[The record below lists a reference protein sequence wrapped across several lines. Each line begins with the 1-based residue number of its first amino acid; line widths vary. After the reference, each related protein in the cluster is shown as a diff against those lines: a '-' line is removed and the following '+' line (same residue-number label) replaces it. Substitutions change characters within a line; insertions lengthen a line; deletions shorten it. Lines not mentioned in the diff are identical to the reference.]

1 MWKVLFIITV
11 ALIAVIIGE
20 ALGEDGVGVGGW
32 QPDVEIDTSEPLNLD
47 QCIEIALSQ
56 SSGMRRAGFNL
67 TTAAFDVA
75 DARAKYWPSVDVN
88 GQYRFSDDIDFGW
101 EQQNYDAQ
109 IAADYTIWDHG
120 RREAELAQAKANQ
133 QAVQSDYDRVEE
145 DLIYSITVAYYD
157 LLEAEKLIDV
167 NEKLLE
173 ISRGNVE
180 KAAAFQQAGKAIPAD
195 VAAARVEQANNELA
209 LVNVENDLEL
219 GRAELASRM
228 GLDPRTPLKI
238 VDVEETPT
246 LTEMREMALGDAM
259 TKAIQNRP
267 ELSRLRDRAVSLE
280 WSLKLA
286 QLDRW
291 PVMLA
296 QTDYTVLLDDYLRDR
311 EDFKS
316 YRNWSAVV
324 SVSFPIFDGGLSKR
338 REQNAEIAVQQMKE
352 DIDDRERSIMLEVQQ
367 AYLGLERAE
376 QSLDIADKQVKDATL
391 SLNVTQGLYQ
401 EDMVILLEVLS
412 AQAGYAQALI
422 NQVREFYDYRIAEK
436 DLLKAMGTLKV
447 ED

>member
-1 MWKVLFIITV
+1 MWKALFIITAILMAAPAGV
-11 ALIAVIIGE
+11 G
-20 ALGEDGVGVGGW
+20 LGEDNMMTVGR
-32 QPDVEIDTSEPLNLD
+32 QTDTEIDISEPLTLN
-47 QCIEIALSQ
+47 QCIEIALTQ
-56 SSGMRRAGFNL
+56 SPGMRVASFNL
-67 TTAAFDVA
+67 IAAKLEVD
-75 DARAKYWPSVDVN
+75 DARANYWPSVDIT

-101 EQQNYDAQ
+101 ERQNYDAQ
-109 IAADYTIWDHG
+109 IAANYTIWDHG
-120 RREAELAQAKANQ
+120 RRGAGLAQAKTNQ
-133 QAVQSDYDRVEE
+133 LAVQSDYDGTEE
-145 DLIYSITVAYYD
+145 NLIYSITVAYYD
-157 LLEAEKLIDV
+157 LLQAEKLIDV

-180 KAAAFQQAGKAIPAD
+180 KVTAFQKAGRSIPAD
-195 VAAARVEQANNELA
+195 VATSRVQQASNELA
-209 LVNVENDLEL
+209 LVNAENNLEL
-219 GRAELASRM
+219 ARADLASRM

-246 LTEMREMALGDAM
+246 LMETREMALGDAM

-267 ELSRLRDRAVSLE
+267 ELSRLRARAVSLE

-291 PVMLA
+291 PVISA
-296 QTDYTVLLDDYLRDR
+296 QTDYTVLLDDYLRERD
-311 EDFKS
+311 DFNS
-316 YRNWSAVV
+316 HRNWSASLRVT
-324 SVSFPIFDGGLSKR
+324 FPIFDGGVSKR

-352 DIDDRERSIMLEVQQ
+352 DIDDRERMIMLEVQQ

-376 QSLDIADKQVKDATL
+376 QSLDIADKQLKDATL
-391 SLNVTQGLYQ
+391 SLDVTQGLYQ

-422 NQVREFYDYRIAEK
+422 NQVQAFYDYRIAEK
-436 DLLKAMGTLKV
+436 ALLKAMGMLKV